1 MTATRRDEIL
11 RAAAELFADRGFHAV
26 GMRAIADAVGIRGSS
41 LYHHFPSKVELLHAI
56 AVESTKRF
64 VEQALADLGPSP
76 SYSQRLFALL
86 RDHVLYFHEYRL
98 EEAVGLRELQ
108 ELRNQAPEHYAELQ
122 AIRRDYQSAVESL
135 VVGGCEAGEFDCAEP
150 HLATLAL
157 LGMIN
162 SVNDWFRSDRQAT
175 IENVAETFASF
186 AVHRVLG
193 GQPEG

>member
-41 LYHHFPSKVELLHAI
+41 LYHHFPSKIELLHAI
-56 AVESTKRF
+56 ALESTRRF
-64 VEQALADLGPSP
+64 IELQLADLSPDP
-76 SYSQRLFALL
+76 SYTDRLHALI
-86 RDHVLYFHEYRL
+86 RDHILYFHEYRF

-108 ELRNQAPEHYAELQ
+108 ELRHQAPEQYGELQ
-122 AIRRDYQSAVESL
+122 AIRRSYQSAVEAM
-135 VVGGCEAGEFDCAEP
+135 VIGGCEAGEFDCDEP

-162 SVNDWFRSDRQAT
+162 SVNDWFRPDRSAT
-175 IENVAETFASF
+175 IEHVADTFASF

-193 GQPEG
+193 GRASH